1 MAKKYIT
8 QLTGTTTPSLTGY
21 TVYDNG
27 TTTNKVSLGTL
38 RQTLVNSGSHH
49 FTGSQFISGDV
60 LVGGADRYYT
70 GQPEV
75 IGAYNSGSFNS
86 MVLRGDSETY
96 LQTYIQNVNSG
107 SDASTDLVVGADN
120 GSEEAHYINL
130 GINSSGNN
138 GEWLGHAND
147 TYLMSV
153 AHDFYI
159 GSFAVSGHTSD
170 IHIFTNGSWDN
181 PQLFISSS
189 SQIGYGKHFLSGL
202 YQHEFS
208 GSVKFDNNTTLSQ
221 ITNLESVS
229 EKIITFNSPSTGI
242 THNFIS
248 GSIAYISGATSDFVI
263 NITNV
268 PTTNNRAIGLTTMI
282 EQGSTAYKITG
293 LQINS
298 GGAQSIS
305 WHGGTQPNGTIN
317 STDIFAFSLIKVND
331 TWKVLG
337 QKTTF

>member
-8 QLTGTTTPSLTGY
+8 QLTGTTTPSLTGH

-27 TTTNKVSLGTL
+27 STTNKVTLRTL
-38 RQTLVNSGSHH
+38 RQTLVDSGSHY

-60 LVGGADRYYT
+60 LVGGASRYYA

-86 MVLRGDSETY
+86 MILQGDSNTY
-96 LQTYIQNVNSG
+96 LQTYIRNLNSG
-107 SDASTDLVVGADN
+107 SGASTDLVVGADN

-138 GEWLGHAND
+138 SDFLGGAND

-170 IHIFTNGSWDN
+170 IHIFTNGAWDN

-189 SQIGYGKHFLSGL
+189 SQIGYGKHFISGL

-208 GSVKFDNNTTLSQ
+208 GSVRFDNSITTNGYSILANATS
-221 ITNLESVS
+221 SFVDDS
-229 EKIITFNSPSTGI
+229 AAATGGVPLQGLYR
-242 THNFIS
+242 S
-248 GSIAYISGATSDFVI
+248 GSFVKI
-263 NITNV
+263 
-268 PTTNNRAIGLTTMI
+268 RLT
-282 EQGSTAYKITG
+282 
-293 LQINS
+293 
-298 GGAQSIS
+298 
-305 WHGGTQPNGTIN
+305 
-317 STDIFAFSLIKVND
+317 
-331 TWKVLG
+331 
-337 QKTTF
+337 